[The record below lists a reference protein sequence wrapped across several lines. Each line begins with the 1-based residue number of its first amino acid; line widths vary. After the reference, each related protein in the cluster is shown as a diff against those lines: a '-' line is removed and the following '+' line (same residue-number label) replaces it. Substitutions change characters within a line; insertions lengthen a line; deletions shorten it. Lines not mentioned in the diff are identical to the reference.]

1 LFRKEFN
8 SGITSGNQKL
18 PKKVGKLRK
27 DIKFLLKK
35 KTKLDFCIP
44 TRQIEM
50 LKLKNNLKD
59 SGNIY

>member
-1 LFRKEFN
+1 LLRKEFN
-8 SGITSGNQKL
+8 SGITSGNQKI
-18 PKKVGKLRK
+18 PKKVGKLRT
-27 DIKFLLKK
+27 DIKFLWK